1 MEPTRVLFV
10 DDELDLVS
18 AVVERLEIRGFAA
31 EGVTSGSEALERIES
46 GSFDV
51 VVADVKM
58 PGLDGL
64 QLARILGQRSPQIR
78 VILLSGHGS
87 SEDVE
92 EGRRLGVV
100 DYLQKPIEIE
110 TLVELL
116 SGSTKRGSK

>member
-10 DDELDLVS
+10 DDEDDLVS

-31 EGVTSGSEALERIES
+31 EGVTSGSEALERIET
-46 GSFDV
+46 GFFDV

-64 QLARILGQRSPQIR
+64 QLARILGQRNPEIR
-78 VILLSGHGS
+78 VVLLSGHGS

-116 SGSTKRGSK
+116 SRATKRGS

>member
-10 DDELDLVS
+10 DDEHDLVS

-116 SGSTKRGSK
+116 SRSTKRGS

>member
-10 DDELDLVS
+10 DDEHDLVS

-64 QLARILGQRSPQIR
+64 QLARILGQRHPKIR
-78 VILLSGHGS
+78 IILLSGHGS

-100 DYLQKPIEIE
+100 DYLQKPIDIE

-116 SGSTKRGSK
+116 SRTTKGGL

>member
-1 MEPTRVLFV
+1 MEPVRVLFV
-10 DDELDLVS
+10 DDEVDLVS

-31 EGVTSGSEALERIES
+31 EGVTSGAEAIERCAS
-46 GSFDV
+46 GTFDV

-64 QLARILGQRSPQIR
+64 QLARILLQRTPPVK

-87 SEDVE
+87 TEDHE
-92 EGRRLGVV
+92 EGRRVGVF

-110 TLVELL
+110 HLVELL
-116 SGSTKRGSK
+116 GRAAERG

>member
-1 MEPTRVLFV
+1 MLFV
-10 DDELDLVS
+10 DDEHDLVS

-64 QLARILGQRSPQIR
+64 QLARILGQRHPKIR
-78 VILLSGHGS
+78 IILLSGHGS

-100 DYLQKPIEIE
+100 DYLQKPIDIE

-116 SGSTKRGSK
+116 SRTTKGGL

>member
-10 DDELDLVS
+10 DDEDDLVS

-31 EGVTSGSEALERIES
+31 EGVTSGSEALERIET

-64 QLARILGQRSPQIR
+64 QLARILGQRNPEIR
-78 VILLSGHGS
+78 VVLLSGHGS

-116 SGSTKRGSK
+116 SRATKRGS

>member
-10 DDELDLVS
+10 DDEDDLVS

-31 EGVTSGSEALERIES
+31 EGVTSGSEALERIET
-46 GSFDV
+46 GFFDV

-64 QLARILGQRSPQIR
+64 QLARILGQRNPEIR
-78 VILLSGHGS
+78 VVLLSGHGS

-116 SGSTKRGSK
+116 SRPTKRGS

>member
-1 MEPTRVLFV
+1 MLFV

-116 SGSTKRGSK
+116 SGSTKRGS

>member
-1 MEPTRVLFV
+1 MEPMRVLFV
-10 DDELDLVS
+10 DDEHDLVS

-46 GSFDV
+46 ESFDV

-64 QLARILGQRSPQIR
+64 QLARIVGQRHPKIR
-78 VILLSGHGS
+78 IILLSGHGS

-116 SGSTKRGSK
+116 SGTTKGGL